1 MPYVGTKTAKTLAA
15 QAKGPRGQ
23 ERKQGDIFCPLES
36 IYQKHIK
43 IDGITLTAC
52 IYDAHCALIGFEY
65 YEYCSFASH
74 TYPICVH
81 NARRKTGAG
90 FLPNTRF
97 SALNPVFSHFLK
109 IAVFFIFWPVPKPS
123 APLQISSSKAL
134 PSTVQECQTPCKY
147 GVLTISTH
155 SLSSSPNPT
164 HPSPKTVYLRPFPS
178 IPVYEIFGGCVQK
191 DCTTRIIN
199 QIRSW
204 LKLYY
209 SSMIFLE

>member
-1 MPYVGTKTAKTLAA
+1 MHEIMHFYAKADLMPYVGTKTAKTLAA

-123 APLQISSSKAL
+123 APCKFL
-134 PSTVQECQTPCKY
+134 PPRPY
-147 GVLTISTH
+147 LH
-155 SLSSSPNPT
+155 LS
-164 HPSPKTVYLRPFPS
+164 
-178 IPVYEIFGGCVQK
+178 
-191 DCTTRIIN
+191 
-199 QIRSW
+199 RSVKP
-204 LKLYY
+204 LANTA
-209 SSMIFLE
+209 F